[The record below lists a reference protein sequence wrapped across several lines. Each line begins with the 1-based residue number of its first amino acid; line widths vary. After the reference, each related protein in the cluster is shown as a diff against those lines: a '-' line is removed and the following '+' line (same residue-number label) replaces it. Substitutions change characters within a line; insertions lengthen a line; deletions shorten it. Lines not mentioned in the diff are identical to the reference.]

1 MQGTC
6 DPFWSSQKDHLPY
19 FSFKKFMISEFTGIF
34 IITKPFYYFCL
45 FFVYVFF
52 IFSKYGMIYMYFK
65 GWRLTDSLLM
75 ADMSKVYIMRRGWTL
90 CLDGIGLAISRSQ
103 VGQVRS
109 PGHGYRT
116 VDGRPVDG
124 QPPILN
130 WGGLFWLKSDR
141 SESLDS
147 PTWTDQ
153 NGRVKRGS
161 GHFNPFHMTIIWPPL
176 NVLMGY
182 KSKTSS
188 SLSMN
193 PYQSVFIDPPIQH
206 VNSRWNTVQAHTFK
220 PWYFSARLIIALI
233 CVY

>member
-1 MQGTC
+1 MGVDVAQIFSRSNLNHLFILYSFIQGTC

-19 FSFKKFMISEFTGIF
+19 FSFKKFIISEFTGIF
-34 IITKPFYYFCL
+34 IITKLFYYFCL

-116 VDGRPVDG
+116 VDGQLVGRFLTQTTLVRPVG
-124 QPPILN
+124 IA
-130 WGGLFWLKSDR
+130 G
-141 SESLDS
+141 
-147 PTWTDQ
+147 Q
-153 NGRVKRGS
+153 NGLIKMEGS
-161 GHFNPFHMTIIWPPL
+161 KGEVVILILFIWP
-176 NVLMGY
+176 
-182 KSKTSS
+182 
-188 SLSMN
+188 
-193 PYQSVFIDPPIQH
+193 
-206 VNSRWNTVQAHTFK
+206 
-220 PWYFSARLIIALI
+220 
-233 CVY
+233 